1 MGTITLEKLIDFIK
15 KRKLF
20 SILLFVF
27 ICSFILG
34 VFFIFFISDDNK
46 VLVKEG
52 IELYF
57 NGLNTLNYTDN
68 FIVGLI
74 NNIGLAL
81 IIWVLGISIFGCFI
95 IFIIYF
101 IKCFVVSF
109 SFSSIIYVFGFKGII
124 LSIIYSFSYFI
135 NLGILFILSY
145 YGVSFSILLF
155 KYFFKNKDYNR
166 IVIVKR
172 YFKVLVISLVFIVLN
187 LIIDSYLIPRILLLF

>member
-1 MGTITLEKLIDFIK
+1 MIIDFMK

-20 SILLFVF
+20 SSLLFVF
-27 ICSFILG
+27 IISFILG
-34 VFFIFFISDDNK
+34 IFFIFFISDNNK
-46 VLVKEG
+46 VIVKDG
-52 IELYF
+52 VELYF
-57 NGLNTLNYTDN
+57 NGLSNLNYTDN

-81 IIWVLGISIFGCFI
+81 IIWLLGISIFGCFI

-101 IKCFVVSF
+101 IKCFVVGF
-109 SFSSIIYVFGFKGII
+109 SFSSIIYVYGFKGII
-124 LSIIYSFSYFI
+124 LSSIYSICYFI

-145 YGVSFSILLF
+145 YAISFSILLF

-166 IVIVKR
+166 IIIVKR
-172 YFKVLVISLVFIVLN
+172 YFKVFIICFLCIVLN

>member
-1 MGTITLEKLIDFIK
+1 MIIDFMK

-20 SILLFVF
+20 SSLLFVF
-27 ICSFILG
+27 IISFLLG
-34 VFFIFFISDDNK
+34 IFFIFFISDNNK
-46 VLVKEG
+46 VIVKDG

-57 NGLNTLNYTDN
+57 NGLSNLNYTDN

-81 IIWVLGISIFGCFI
+81 IIWLLGISIFGCFI

-109 SFSSIIYVFGFKGII
+109 SFSSIIYVYGFKGII
-124 LSIIYSFSYFI
+124 LSSIYSICYFI
-135 NLGILFILSY
+135 NLGILFVLSY
-145 YGVSFSILLF
+145 YAISFSVLLF

-166 IVIVKR
+166 IIIVKR
-172 YFKVLVISLVFIVLN
+172 YFKVFIVCCLCIVLN

>member
-1 MGTITLEKLIDFIK
+1 MIIDFIK

-46 VLVKEG
+46 VLVKDG
-52 IELYF
+52 ITLYF
-57 NGLNTLNYTDN
+57 NGLSNLNYTDN

-74 NNIGLAL
+74 NNIGIAL
-81 IIWVLGISIFGCFI
+81 IIWLLGISIFGCFI

-109 SFSSIIYVFGFKGII
+109 SFSSIIYVYGLKGII
-124 LSIIYSFSYFI
+124 LSIIYSICYFI

>member
-1 MGTITLEKLIDFIK
+1 MIIDFIK

-46 VLVKEG
+46 VLVKDG
-52 IELYF
+52 ITLYF

-109 SFSSIIYVFGFKGII
+109 S
-124 LSIIYSFSYFI
+124 
-135 NLGILFILSY
+135 
-145 YGVSFSILLF
+145 ILLF

-172 YFKVLVISLVFIVLN
+172 YFKVLVISLVFIILN

>member
-1 MGTITLEKLIDFIK
+1 MIIDFIK

-20 SILLFVF
+20 SILLFIF
-27 ICSFILG
+27 ISSFILG
-34 VFFIFFISDDNK
+34 TFFIFFISDDNK
-46 VLVKEG
+46 VLVKDG
-52 IELYF
+52 ITLYF

-109 SFSSIIYVFGFKGII
+109 SFSSIIYVYGLKGII
-124 LSIIYSFSYFI
+124 LSIIYSICYFI

>member
-1 MGTITLEKLIDFIK
+1 MIIDFIK

-46 VLVKEG
+46 VLVKDG
-52 IELYF
+52 ITLYF

-74 NNIGLAL
+74 NNIGIAL

-109 SFSSIIYVFGFKGII
+109 SFSSIIYVYGLKGII
-124 LSIIYSFSYFI
+124 LSIIYSICYFI

-172 YFKVLVISLVFIVLN
+172 YFKVLVISLAFIILN

>member
-1 MGTITLEKLIDFIK
+1 MIIDFIK

-46 VLVKEG
+46 VLVKDG
-52 IELYF
+52 ITLYF

-81 IIWVLGISIFGCFI
+81 IIWLLGISIFGCFI

-101 IKCFVVSF
+101 I
-109 SFSSIIYVFGFKGII
+109 
-124 LSIIYSFSYFI
+124 
-135 NLGILFILSY
+135 
-145 YGVSFSILLF
+145 
-155 KYFFKNKDYNR
+155 
-166 IVIVKR
+166 
-172 YFKVLVISLVFIVLN
+172 
-187 LIIDSYLIPRILLLF
+187 

>member
-1 MGTITLEKLIDFIK
+1 MIIDFMK

-20 SILLFVF
+20 SSLLFVF
-27 ICSFILG
+27 IISFLLG
-34 VFFIFFISDDNK
+34 IFFIFFISDNNK
-46 VLVKEG
+46 VIVKDG

-57 NGLNTLNYTDN
+57 NGLSNLNYTDN
-68 FIVGLI
+68 FIVGLV

-81 IIWVLGISIFGCFI
+81 IIWLLGISIFGCFI

-109 SFSSIIYVFGFKGII
+109 SFSSIIYVYGFKGII
-124 LSIIYSFSYFI
+124 LSSIYSICYFI

-145 YGVSFSILLF
+145 YAISFSILLF

-166 IVIVKR
+166 IIIVKR
-172 YFKVLVISLVFIVLN
+172 YFKVFIICCLCIVLN

>member
-1 MGTITLEKLIDFIK
+1 MIIDFMK

-20 SILLFVF
+20 STLLFVF
-27 ICSFILG
+27 ISSFIFG

-57 NGLNTLNYTDN
+57 NGLSNLNNTDN

-74 NNIGLAL
+74 NNIGLSL
-81 IIWVLGISIFGCFI
+81 IIWLLGISIFGCFI

-109 SFSSIIYVFGFKGII
+109 SFSSIIYVYGFKGII
-124 LSIIYSFSYFI
+124 LSSIYSICYFI

-145 YGVSFSILLF
+145 YAISFSVLLF

-166 IVIVKR
+166 IIIVKR
-172 YFKVLVISLVFIVLN
+172 YFKVFIICCLCIVLN

>member
-1 MGTITLEKLIDFIK
+1 MK

-20 SILLFVF
+20 STLLFVF

-57 NGLNTLNYTDN
+57 NGLSNLNYTDN

-74 NNIGLAL
+74 NNIGLGL
-81 IIWVLGISIFGCFI
+81 IIWLLGISIFGCFI

-101 IKCFVVSF
+101 IKGFVVSF
-109 SFSSIIYVFGFKGII
+109 SFSSIIYVYGFKGII
-124 LSIIYSFSYFI
+124 LSSIYSICYFI
-135 NLGILFILSY
+135 NLGILFILCY
-145 YGVSFSILLF
+145 YAISFSILLF

-166 IVIVKR
+166 IIIVKR
-172 YFKVLVISLVFIVLN
+172 YFKVFIICCLCIVLN

>member
-1 MGTITLEKLIDFIK
+1 MIIDFIK

-27 ICSFILG
+27 LISFISG
-34 VFFIFFISDDNK
+34 CFFIFFISDDNK
-46 VLVKEG
+46 VIVKDG

-57 NGLNTLNYTDN
+57 NGLNNFNYTDN

-74 NNIGLAL
+74 NNIGMAL
-81 IIWVLGISIFGCFI
+81 IIWLLGISIFGCII

-101 IKCFVVSF
+101 IKSFVVSF

-166 IVIVKR
+166 IIIVKR
-172 YFKVLVISLVFIVLN
+172 YFKVLLFCCLGIVLN

>member
-1 MGTITLEKLIDFIK
+1 MIIDFMK

-20 SILLFVF
+20 SSLLFVF
-27 ICSFILG
+27 IISFILG
-34 VFFIFFISDDNK
+34 IFFIFFISDNNK
-46 VLVKEG
+46 VIVKDG

-57 NGLNTLNYTDN
+57 NGLSNLNYTDN

-81 IIWVLGISIFGCFI
+81 IIWLLGISIFGCFI
-95 IFIIYF
+95 IYIIYF

-109 SFSSIIYVFGFKGII
+109 SFSSIIYVYGFKGII
-124 LSIIYSFSYFI
+124 LSSIYSICYFI
-135 NLGILFILSY
+135 NIGILFILSY
-145 YGVSFSILLF
+145 YAISFSVLLF

-166 IVIVKR
+166 IIIVKR
-172 YFKVLVISLVFIVLN
+172 YFKVFIICCLCIVLN

>member
-1 MGTITLEKLIDFIK
+1 MIIDFMK

-20 SILLFVF
+20 STLLFVF

-57 NGLNTLNYTDN
+57 NGLSNLNYTDN

-74 NNIGLAL
+74 NNIGLSL
-81 IIWVLGISIFGCFI
+81 IIWLLGISVFGCFI

-101 IKCFVVSF
+101 IKGFVVSF
-109 SFSSIIYVFGFKGII
+109 SFSSIIYVYGFKGII
-124 LSIIYSFSYFI
+124 LSSIYSICYFI

-145 YGVSFSILLF
+145 YAISFSVLLF

-166 IVIVKR
+166 IIIVKR
-172 YFKVLVISLVFIVLN
+172 YFKVFIICCLCIVLN

>member
-1 MGTITLEKLIDFIK
+1 MIIDFMK

-20 SILLFVF
+20 SILLLVF
-27 ICSFILG
+27 LVSFILG
-34 VFFIFFISDDNK
+34 CFFIFFISDENK
-46 VLVKEG
+46 IIVKDG
-52 IELYF
+52 VELYF
-57 NGLNTLNYTDN
+57 NGLSNLNYTNN
-68 FIVGLI
+68 FIVSLI
-74 NNIGLAL
+74 NNIGIAL
-81 IIWVLGISIFGCFI
+81 IIWLLGISIFGCFI
-95 IFIIYF
+95 IFIVYF

-109 SFSSIIYVFGFKGII
+109 SFSSIIYVYGFKGII

-172 YFKVLVISLVFIVLN
+172 YFKVLVISLAFIILN

>member
-1 MGTITLEKLIDFIK
+1 MIIDFMK

-20 SILLFVF
+20 SSLLFVF
-27 ICSFILG
+27 IISFLLG
-34 VFFIFFISDDNK
+34 IFFIFFISDNNK
-46 VLVKEG
+46 VIVKDG

-57 NGLNTLNYTDN
+57 NGLSNLNYTDN

-81 IIWVLGISIFGCFI
+81 IIWLLGISIFGCFI

-109 SFSSIIYVFGFKGII
+109 SFSSIIYVYGFKGII
-124 LSIIYSFSYFI
+124 LSSIYSICYFI
-135 NLGILFILSY
+135 NLGILFVLSY
-145 YGVSFSILLF
+145 YAISFSILLF

-166 IVIVKR
+166 IIIVKR
-172 YFKVLVISLVFIVLN
+172 YFKVFIVCCLCIVLN

>member
-1 MGTITLEKLIDFIK
+1 MIIDFMK

-46 VLVKEG
+46 VLVKDG
-52 IELYF
+52 ITLYF

-74 NNIGLAL
+74 NNIGMAL

-109 SFSSIIYVFGFKGII
+109 SFSSIIYVYGLKGII
-124 LSIIYSFSYFI
+124 LSIIYSICYFI

>member
-1 MGTITLEKLIDFIK
+1 MIIDFIK

-27 ICSFILG
+27 LISFILG
-34 VFFIFFISDDNK
+34 CFFIFFISDDNK
-46 VLVKEG
+46 VIVKDG

-57 NGLNTLNYTDN
+57 NGLSNLNYTEN

-74 NNIGLAL
+74 NNIGIAL
-81 IIWVLGISIFGCFI
+81 IIWLLGISIFGCFI

-101 IKCFVVSF
+101 IKTFVVSF

-166 IVIVKR
+166 IIIVKR
-172 YFKVLVISLVFIVLN
+172 YFKVLIFCCLGIVLN

>member
-1 MGTITLEKLIDFIK
+1 MIIDFMK

-20 SILLFVF
+20 SSLLFLF
-27 ICSFILG
+27 IISFLLGIL
-34 VFFIFFISDDNK
+34 FIFFISDNNK
-46 VLVKEG
+46 VIVKDG

-57 NGLNTLNYTDN
+57 NGLSNLNYTDN
-68 FIVGLI
+68 FIVELI

-81 IIWVLGISIFGCFI
+81 IIWLLGISIFGCFI

-101 IKCFVVSF
+101 IKSFVVSF

-155 KYFFKNKDYNR
+155 KYFFKNKDYNT
-166 IVIVKR
+166 IIIVKR
-172 YFKVLVISLVFIVLN
+172 YFKVLIFCCLGIVLN